1 MSVFPSYISG
11 RFAALC
17 AATLILLMLAPCAGA
32 QMDQYP
38 WSVSSPQGRDTG
50 QSAAQAQQNR
60 QRAIHGSGQSYCDQP
75 ENVGLPECAG
85 YGETLPRIDGSEWPV
100 DGATVPFPPVQSSS
114 PYDPYSDRTYPNR
127 SSELDRA
134 YPMRSRPV
142 PPEPATEFQQYVAS
156 SVGRILPIYG
166 ASLFNRVPS
175 TFAPVDRAPVTS
187 DYVIGP
193 GDEFDLNLWGQVNIR
208 QQLAVN
214 RSGDVFI
221 RGVGPVHVAGLR
233 YSNLQN
239 ALRTAVGRVYTNFDL
254 SANMGQLRSIQIFV
268 VGQAR
273 HPGSY
278 TVGAFS
284 TVVDALFAS
293 GGPSSRGSMRH
304 VQLRRAGKIV
314 CDFDLYDL
322 LLRGDKSDDPR
333 LESGDVLFIPA
344 AGARIAIAGSVES
357 PGIYELRGETTVS
370 QAIEYA
376 NGLSPV
382 AASRRAVLER
392 IDQHASLRT
401 QEVPLSGA
409 GLETDLK
416 NGDIIRLLPVVPHF
430 DNAVSL
436 RGNVADPGRFPWY
449 PGMRVSDLIP
459 NRESLLTRDYWR
471 ERNRLSAETATGATD
486 ANGSGTRSGEQAS
499 TTTPQ
504 NGYVPVLLQPSANM
518 TDRKQIFHESVRN
531 TTADSSLAAASS
543 AEDAPPVRQ
552 FVPRNDVQPPAP
564 NIDWNYAVIERLDK
578 TTFTTYLIPFNLGRA
593 VIDHDSK
600 SDIALQPRDVVTIFS
615 TADFS
620 VPASQQ
626 TKYVRLEG
634 EVKMA
639 GVYTAKPG
647 ETLRQVVERAGGL
660 TDSAYLFGAQFTRLS
675 TQREQQKRFNE
686 FLDTLEREVDQN
698 AATLNGRVTALDQ
711 TGAAQ
716 SSIANQRTLIE
727 RLRQTPVSGRI
738 VLDLDPT
745 SSGVNA
751 LPDIALEN
759 GDRFYIPRR
768 PPTVNVVGTVYN
780 QASFL
785 YDSGQTL
792 SDYLNEA
799 GGPTRQADK
808 SHIFVIRADG
818 SVVAKSGGSELFRHK
833 FAALR
838 MYPGDTVIVPTYTN
852 KTTILR
858 GLIDWSQVFSSFGI
872 AAAAVNVLR

>member
-1 MSVFPSYISG
+1 MSVFPSYIPG
-11 RFAALC
+11 RLAALC
-17 AATLILLMLAPCAGA
+17 AATLLVLALAPCAGA
-32 QMDQYP
+32 QIDHYP
-38 WSVSSPQGRDTG
+38 WTDSSAQDRDT
-50 QSAAQAQQNR
+50 QQNAAQAQQNR
-60 QRAIHGSGQSYCDQP
+60 QRAIRGSGQGYCNQP
-75 ENVGLPECAG
+75 ESAGLPECAG
-85 YGETLPRIDGSEWPV
+85 LGETLPQMDGSEWPI
-100 DGATVPFPPVQSSS
+100 DGVAAPFPPNQTA
-114 PYDPYSDRTYPNR
+114 PRYDPSSGRAYPIEPSAPN
-127 SSELDRA
+127 RA
-134 YPMRSRPV
+134 YPMRPRYI
-142 PPEPATEFQQYVAS
+142 PPEPPTEFQQYVES

-166 ASLFNRVPS
+166 TSLFNRVPS

-193 GDEFDLNLWGQVNIR
+193 GDEFDLNLWGQVNVR

-233 YSNLQN
+233 FSNLQN
-239 ALRTAVGRVYTNFDL
+239 ALRTAVGRLYTNFDL
-254 SANMGQLRSIQIFV
+254 SADMGQLRSIQIFV

-284 TVVDALFAS
+284 TLVDALFAA

-304 VQLRRAGKIV
+304 LQLRRAGKVV

-333 LESGDVLFIPA
+333 LESGDVLFIPP

-357 PGIYELRGETTVS
+357 PAIYELRGETTVG

-376 NGLSPV
+376 SGLSPV
-382 AASRRAVLER
+382 AAARRAVLER

-401 QEVPLSGA
+401 QAVPLSGA
-409 GLETDLK
+409 GLETNLK
-416 NGDIIRLLPVVPHF
+416 NGDIVRLLPVVPHF

-436 RGNVADPGRFPWY
+436 RGNVADPGRFPWH

-471 ERNRLSAETATGATD
+471 ERNRLSADTAAGAPD
-486 ANGSGTRSGEQAS
+486 ASGVGARSSELAAN
-499 TTTPQ
+499 TTSQ
-504 NGYVPVLLQPSANM
+504 SGYLPVLLQPSANM
-518 TDRKQIFHESVRN
+518 TDGKQKFHESVRN

-578 TTFTTYLIPFNLGRA
+578 TTFTTYLIPFNLGQA
-593 VIDHDSK
+593 VIEHDPK
-600 SDIALQPRDVVTIFS
+600 ADIALQPRDVVTIFS

-626 TKYVRLEG
+626 TKYIRLEG

-639 GVYTAKPG
+639 GIYTATPG

-660 TDSAYLFGAQFTRLS
+660 TDGAYLFGAQFTRLS

-698 AATLNGRVTALDQ
+698 AATLSGRVTALDQ
-711 TGAAQ
+711 TGVAQ
-716 SSIANQRTLIE
+716 SSIANQRALVQ

-738 VLDLDPT
+738 VLDLDPA
-745 SSGVNA
+745 SSGGDA
-751 LPDIALEN
+751 LPEIALEN
-759 GDRFYIPRR
+759 GDRFYVPRR

-792 SDYLNEA
+792 SDYLSES
-799 GGPTRQADK
+799 GGPTRLADK

-818 SVVAKSGGSELFRHK
+818 SVVAKSGASELFKHK
-833 FAALR
+833 FASLR
-838 MYPGDTVIVPTYTN
+838 MFPGDTVIVPTYTN
-852 KTTILR
+852 KTTVLR
-858 GLIDWSQVFSSFGI
+858 GLIDWSQVFANFGI
-872 AAAAVNVLR
+872 AAAAVNVFK